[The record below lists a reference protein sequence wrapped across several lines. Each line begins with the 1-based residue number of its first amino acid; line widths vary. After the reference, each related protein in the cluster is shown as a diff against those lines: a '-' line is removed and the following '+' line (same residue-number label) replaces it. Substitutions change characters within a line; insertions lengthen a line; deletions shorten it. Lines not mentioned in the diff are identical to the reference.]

1 MYKWMYDS
9 LYVPL
14 HVNVASLERVLRVL
28 VGIVFLALAITG
40 PRSIWGLLG
49 LVPLITGATGYCPFY
64 AALASLSHPRRLPH
78 TSRHGLS
85 H

>member
-1 MYKWMYDS
+1 VYKWMYES

-28 VGIVFLALAITG
+28 VGLVFLALAVAG

-49 LVPLITGATGYCPFY
+49 LIPLITGATGYCPLY
-64 AALASLSHPRRLPH
+64 AMLSRLGQPSRRGH
-78 TSRHGLS
+78 AH
-85 H
+85 